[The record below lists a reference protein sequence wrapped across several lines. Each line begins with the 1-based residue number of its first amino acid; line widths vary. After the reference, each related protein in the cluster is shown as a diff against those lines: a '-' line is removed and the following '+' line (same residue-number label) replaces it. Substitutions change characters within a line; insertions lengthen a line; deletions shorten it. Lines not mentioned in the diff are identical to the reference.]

1 MVEQEEIKNLMLL
14 NTPPV
19 VRCCEDTDDECICHP
34 AVLIMNREVDNLMF
48 EI

>member
-1 MVEQEEIKNLMLL
+1 MVEQEEIKNL
-14 NTPPV
+14 TPPV
-19 VRCCEDTDDECICHP
+19 VRCCEDNDDECICHT